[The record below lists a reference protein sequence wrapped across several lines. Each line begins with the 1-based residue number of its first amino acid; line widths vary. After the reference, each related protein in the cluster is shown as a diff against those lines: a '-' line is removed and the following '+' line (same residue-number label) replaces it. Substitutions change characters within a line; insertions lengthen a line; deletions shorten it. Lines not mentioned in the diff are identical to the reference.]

1 MIKWFK
7 PEQQAH
13 LADQSALVLGN
24 QHDVDGH
31 LGLFALWHADQSETL
46 HPLVTVRMRALRMK
60 NDVLARQF
68 LEIRSTASCLMVDA
82 DHYQY
87 WARYI

>member
-1 MIKWFK
+1 MVKWFE

-31 LGLFALWHADQSETL
+31 LGLFAPWHADQSETL
-46 HPLVTVRMRALRMK
+46 HPLVPVKMRASRMRMMSQQG
-60 NDVLARQF
+60 NF
-68 LEIRSTASCLMVDA
+68 LKLDRPQAI
-82 DHYQY
+82 
-87 WARYI
+87 